1 MKGYF
6 FALILALS
14 AGCATLG
21 TEITSENNHVTM
33 PHYSF
38 VLPADQGWH
47 IRRAN
52 EKHEAVIITKKMG
65 SILLQIK
72 LFRNPILD
80 KEMQAN
86 SAKTVA
92 DDYRQLEKSIM
103 VEQGVNKGLYI
114 LKDVKMD
121 EEVTGNKTFY
131 TMNYTITANSGIQRA
146 GLYLYFHKPSN
157 NDYFIMAHYSETT
170 PANALLEKTYK
181 PDFLKVLESLS
192 IRE

>member
-6 FALILALS
+6 FALILVLS
-14 AGCATLG
+14 AGCTTLG
-21 TEITSENNHVTM
+21 TEVTSEDNHVTM

-47 IRRAN
+47 MRRAD
-52 EKHEAVIITKKMG
+52 EKHEAAIISKKMG

-72 LFRNPILD
+72 LFRNPVLD
-80 KEMQAN
+80 KEMQAS

-92 DDYRQLEKSIM
+92 DDYRQLEKRIM

-121 EEVTGNKTFY
+121 EEVIGNKTFY
-131 TMNYTITANSGIQRA
+131 TMNYTITENSGIQRA
-146 GLYLYFHKPSN
+146 GLYLYFHKPNN
-157 NDYFIMAHYSETT
+157 NDYFIMAHYSETIPT
-170 PANALLEKTYK
+170 NALLEKTYK
-181 PDFLKVLESLS
+181 PDFLKILESLAIS
-192 IRE
+192 K

>member
-6 FALILALS
+6 FALILVLS
-14 AGCATLG
+14 AGCTTLG
-21 TEITSENNHVTM
+21 TEVTIEDNHVTM

-47 IRRAN
+47 MRRAD
-52 EKHEAVIITKKMG
+52 EKHEAAIISKKMG

-72 LFRNPILD
+72 LFRNPVLD
-80 KEMQAN
+80 KEMQAS

-92 DDYRQLEKSIM
+92 DDYRQLEKRIM

-121 EEVTGNKTFY
+121 EEVIGNKTNN
-131 TMNYTITANSGIQRA
+131 TMNYTITEKSGNQRD
-146 GLYLYFHKPSN
+146 GLYLYFHKPNN
-157 NDYFIMAHYSETT
+157 NDYFIMAHYSETIPT
-170 PANALLEKTYK
+170 NALLEKTYK
-181 PDFLKVLESLS
+181 PDFLKILESLAIS
-192 IRE
+192 K